1 MVGHALDLIAAI
13 TSRDESEFL
22 VVSPVICVE
31 NQVVFREH
39 SSCIRIE
46 AEIGAG
52 CTEYFV

>member
-39 SSCIRIE
+39 SSCTRIE